1 VADLQTEQA
10 KAGAGKP
17 IMMTISA
24 VIPAYNSADFIA
36 DAIDSILKQTHPVT
50 EIIVV
55 DDGSVDNT
63 EQVVQCFPDH
73 VRYYKQVN
81 QGPSAARNQ
90 GIKMADGEWIAFL
103 DADDQWTPDKIEK
116 QLATL
121 AQYPELQLIAG
132 DMAEIDDQNE
142 PLTPS
147 VLAKHLLLQGFQ
159 ALHGQPVPKALAAL
173 INKNFIPTGTVL
185 VRRDVVL
192 AAGLFNESIRFG
204 EDLELW
210 AKIAARHAITC
221 LPEIL
226 MLRRLH
232 GNNATQL
239 TGRMLADLVKVMQSL
254 RYAIPAELKH
264 QGLSPDRLVANS
276 YVDLGY
282 WYFSVNDYGKA
293 RAALRSS
300 LRAAINR
307 RAALYLLSACLPPGL
322 VAGIK
327 SIKQALTHH

>member
-1 VADLQTEQA
+1 MV
-10 KAGAGKP
+10 
-17 IMMTISA
+17 TISA

-36 DAIDSILKQTHPVT
+36 AAIDSILKQTHPVT

-63 EQVVQCFPDH
+63 EQIVQRFPDH
-73 VRYYKQVN
+73 VRYYKQAN

-90 GIKMADGEWIAFL
+90 GIKMACGEWIAFL
-103 DADDQWTPDKIEK
+103 DADDQWTPEKIEK

-121 AQYPELQLIAG
+121 AQYPALQLIAG
-132 DMAEIDDQNE
+132 DMAEIDDSNE
-142 PLTPS
+142 LLTPS
-147 VLAKHLLLQGFQ
+147 VLAKHQLLQGFQ
-159 ALHGQPVPKALAAL
+159 ALDGQPVAQALAAL
-173 INKNFIPTGTVL
+173 IRKNFIPTGTVL

-210 AKIAARHAITC
+210 AKIAAQHAITC

-239 TGRMLADLVKVMQSL
+239 TGRMLTDLVKVMQSL
-254 RYAIPAELKH
+254 RETIPAELTQ
-264 QGLSPDRLVANS
+264 QGLNPDLLVANS
-276 YVDLGY
+276 YADLGY
-282 WYFSVNDYGKA
+282 WYFTLNDYGKA
-293 RAALRSS
+293 RSALRSS
-300 LRAAINR
+300 LQAAINR
-307 RAALYLLSACLPPGL
+307 RAALYLLSAYLPPGL

-327 SIKQALTHH
+327 SIKSAFIRNL

>member
-1 VADLQTEQA
+1 M
-10 KAGAGKP
+10 K
-17 IMMTISA
+17 ISA
-24 VIPAYNSADFIA
+24 VIPAYNSAEFIA
-36 DAIDSILKQTHPVT
+36 AAVDSILKQTCPVA

-55 DDGSVDNT
+55 DDGSVDAT
-63 EQVVQCFPDH
+63 ERIVRSLPGN
-73 VRYYKQVN
+73 VRYHKQSN

-90 GIKMADGEWIAFL
+90 GIKMAGGDWIAFL

-121 AQYPELQLIAG
+121 ARYPELQLIAG
-132 DMAEIDDQNE
+132 DMAEIDSQNLL
-142 PLTPS
+142 LTPS
-147 VLAKHLLLQGFQ
+147 VLAKHQLLQGFRQ
-159 ALHGQPVPKALAAL
+159 LGGQPVPNALAAL
-173 INKNFIPTGTVL
+173 LKKNFIPTGTVL
-185 VRRDVVL
+185 VRRDAVL

-254 RYAIPAELKH
+254 SSAVAAELRQ
-264 QGLSPDRLVANS
+264 QGLNPQQLVAGS
-276 YVDLGY
+276 YADLGY
-282 WYFSVNDYGKA
+282 WYFSINDYG
-293 RAALRSS
+293 AAKPALWAS
-300 LRAAINR
+300 LRAAVNR
-307 RAALYLLSACLPPGL
+307 RAAFYLLCACLPLGW

-327 SIKQALTHH
+327 SIKSALTRNL